1 MCEVIKENKPQA
13 YVYDWILKT
22 MIQFTFRTMNPF
34 LITQILLAPK
44 KLWIRNGF

>member
-34 LITQILLAPK
+34 FNYTNTPSSEK
-44 KLWIRNGF
+44 TMDS